1 MSVPGSGRS
10 GGGHQFPFYPSWPT
24 EKIQIL
30 IEADC
35 VLAKTRAACNRVN
48 ERTRGE
54 TETAPGSA
62 AAARVLEL
70 TGCVVR
76 VRILG
81 GVRPLALRGLGLCR
95 GVAPLEAEADGG
107 GPGPEYG

>member
-1 MSVPGSGRS
+1 MSVPGGGRS
-10 GGGHQFPFYPSWPT
+10 GGGHQFPSYSSRPM

-81 GVRPLALRGLGLCR
+81 GVRPLALRGLGLRR

-107 GPGPEYG
+107 GPGPKYG